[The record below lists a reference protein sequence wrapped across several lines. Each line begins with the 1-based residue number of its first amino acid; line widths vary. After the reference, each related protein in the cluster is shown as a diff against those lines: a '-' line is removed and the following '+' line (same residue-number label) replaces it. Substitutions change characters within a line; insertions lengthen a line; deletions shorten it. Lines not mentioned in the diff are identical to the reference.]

1 MIKFQNVSF
10 GYKDSA
16 QKNSLR
22 QISFHVPKG
31 QVVLLC
37 GKSGCGKTTITR
49 LINGL
54 IPYYYDGTLEGEVL
68 VAGKKV
74 SKQPVC
80 ETAKLVGSVFQNPRS
95 QFFNVDST
103 GEIVFGCENMGWPV
117 PDIKKRLE
125 QISHDFDLDNLLE
138 RNLFHLSG
146 GEKQK
151 IACASVTMPDP
162 NVMVLD
168 EPASNLDC
176 RSIQILADIIAVW
189 KNNGKTVIIAEHRL
203 NYLKAVADRV
213 IYMEDGQIV
222 EDVPAKQFWNLPVEV
237 IKQRGLRSIVPV
249 TFERVPPMCHG
260 NGILEMKNFHFSYN
274 GVLDLDIPS
283 LSIPAGAVVGIIGN
297 NGTGKT
303 TFARCLCG
311 LERKA
316 TGVEEEVLIGMPGS
330 EEKNRP
336 EAENILKSMDLLPL
350 KELHPLSL
358 SGGQK
363 QRVAVAG
370 ALSSRKKILVF
381 DEPTSGLDYHHMIE
395 VAENIRQLSAMGKT
409 LFIITHDPELIAECC
424 NYFIFMEMGRI
435 KWNGGWSADNRQRL
449 RDFFSVIQ
457 EM

>member
-1 MIKFQNVSF
+1 M
-10 GYKDSA
+10 
-16 QKNSLR
+16 
-22 QISFHVPKG
+22 
-31 QVVLLC
+31 
-37 GKSGCGKTTITR
+37 
-49 LINGL
+49 
-54 IPYYYDGTLEGEVL
+54 
-68 VAGKKV
+68 
-74 SKQPVC
+74 
-80 ETAKLVGSVFQNPRS
+80 
-95 QFFNVDST
+95 DST
-103 GEIVFGCENMGWPV
+103 SEIVFGCENMGWPV

-125 QISHDFDLDNLLE
+125 QISHDFALDNLLE

-162 NVMVLD
+162 DVMVLD
-168 EPASNLDC
+168 EPTSNLDC
-176 RSIQILADIIAVW
+176 CSIQILADIIAVW

-249 TFERVPPMCHG
+249 TFERMPPMYQG

-283 LSIPAGAVVGIIGN
+283 LSIPTGAVVGIIGN
-297 NGTGKT
+297 NGSGKT

-316 TGVEEEVLIGMPGS
+316 AGEISIEGKVINCKKRLKNSYLVMQDVNHQLFTESVEEEVLIGMPGS

-336 EAENILKSMDLLPL
+336 EADNILKSMDLLPL

-363 QRVAVAG
+363 QRVAVAS

-409 LFIITHDPELIAECC
+409 LFIITHDGNAKKAGARAQEVYEARNNPVRGGLSGKRPCSPKETRYGTLRRCGPAHGGVKAQRVPCSG
-424 NYFIFMEMGRI
+424 YLAGRRFSH
-435 KWNGGWSADNRQRL
+435 NGRGSLSSSDRGGPRGCRKNL
-449 RDFFSVIQ
+449 RATSLLYRASHRRRC
-457 EM
+457 